1 LREIKEAFA
10 LGVRTTKSEVSAGGT
25 TMCLSFEGESK
36 HSAMVSFLDDW
47 ARGLGRRN
55 SWYISSLVMLG
66 REMNELG
73 LYEIK

>member
-1 LREIKEAFA
+1 LRESKEAFA

-47 ARGLGRRN
+47 AKGLGSRN
-55 SWYISSLVMLG
+55 SWYISSLVMLE
-66 REMNELG
+66 RKMDVLR
-73 LYEIK
+73 LDEIR